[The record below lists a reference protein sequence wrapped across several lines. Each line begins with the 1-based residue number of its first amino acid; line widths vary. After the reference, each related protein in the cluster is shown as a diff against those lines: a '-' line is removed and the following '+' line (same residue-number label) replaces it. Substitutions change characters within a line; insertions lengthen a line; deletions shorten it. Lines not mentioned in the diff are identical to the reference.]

1 MKFQNILTTNLVY
14 KNEILYVYFRQDLFK
29 NISEKFTI
37 TERYEQYNKILKLK
51 NVKKFT
57 HFLSEFY
64 ITFLPEFSEVE
75 EELRIHFFSKPFY
88 KNKKRK
94 QLYIFDRTETFVMI
108 EFKY

>member
-1 MKFQNILTTNLVY
+1 MKFQNILTTNLIY
-14 KNEILYVYFRQDLFK
+14 KNGILYVYFRHYYTKD
-29 NISEKFTI
+29 E
-37 TERYEQYNKILKLK
+37 YYNKILKLK

-75 EELRIHFFSKPFY
+75 EELKIHFFSRPFY

-108 EFKY
+108 EFKD